1 MAQWTYTTMLFLLDL
16 LVLPEICSFLLHIP
30 PAHRKEITCFQAGVL
45 WPARKQRAERRWR
58 KWEEER
64 EGKGGV
70 KNETWLSGPFTHSSS
85 PASALC
91 SPLWTDWTFKYVHI
105 MCLWLNRHISF
116 SPKANILHFVIYL
129 NSKGVLIV
137 FQPSVLSKKTHALLV

>member
-1 MAQWTYTTMLFLLDL
+1 MYLLPHTAIHFTQIQLKFKIKNKTQSEPAVAQWTYTTILFLLDL

-45 WPARKQRAERRWR
+45 WPQRAERRWR

-105 MCLWLNRHISF
+105 MCLWLNRHTSL
-116 SPKANILHFVIYL
+116 SPQKPTFYIL
-129 NSKGVLIV
+129 
-137 FQPSVLSKKTHALLV
+137 